1 MGGVDWVSILSLI
14 GTTLNYLS
22 LIVQKKNSTGPAFKY
37 NTFKSIMVSKS
48 CGELP
53 LWWAKRK
60 QQEKSSS
67 FQTSSSAHFP
77 FPLIYWDYDFIYDM
91 MLQRYDVTKVWCYKG
106 MMLQR
111 YDATKVWCYKGMM
124 LQRYDVTKVWC
135 YKGMML
141 QRYDVTKVWC
151 YKSMMLQK
159 YDATKVW
166 CYKSMMLQRYDVTKV
181 WCYKSMIL
189 YTIWCYKSMMLQRLL
204 PLLQAGPSYFGWQ
217 SHLNFQY
224 TLGSSSHWALSLLHN
239 VSLSQGEGN
248 PK

>member
-1 MGGVDWVSILSLI
+1 MRLYSQPYWNNSKLFESHC
-14 GTTLNYLS
+14 S
-22 LIVQKKNSTGPAFKY
+22 KKNSTGPAFKY

-91 MLQRYDVTKVWCYKG
+91 MLQRYDVTKVCCYKG
-106 MMLQR
+106 
-111 YDATKVWCYKGMM
+111 
-124 LQRYDVTKVWC
+124 
-135 YKGMML
+135 
-141 QRYDVTKVWC
+141 
-151 YKSMMLQK
+151 
-159 YDATKVW
+159 
-166 CYKSMMLQRYDVTKV
+166 MMLQRYDVTKV

>member
-1 MGGVDWVSILSLI
+1 MGGVDWGSILSLI

-22 LIVQKKNSTGPAFKY
+22 LIVQKKTLQAQHL
-37 NTFKSIMVSKS
+37 NTTLSNQLWFQNLVGNYHFGERKGSNKKSHPRSKRHPQ
-48 CGELP
+48 LI
-53 LWWAKRK
+53 
-60 QQEKSSS
+60 
-67 FQTSSSAHFP
+67 FP
-77 FPLIYWDYDFIYDM
+77 FLSYIGTMILYTI
-91 MLQRYDVTKVWCYKG
+91 
-106 MMLQR
+106 
-111 YDATKVWCYKGMM
+111 WCYKGMM

-159 YDATKVW
+159 YD
-166 CYKSMMLQRYDVTKV
+166 VTKV
-181 WCYKSMIL
+181 WY
-189 YTIWCYKSMMLQRLL
+189 YKSMMLQRLL